1 MKKKSLLMMVSILLM
16 VSSSFASKPPE
27 AWSVGTDYDD
37 GFFFGGVNTTEDAI
51 TAADFYGGMGFDSDY
66 SIAPTYKEMRG
77 KTKSGTYRL
86 ESDIQFYSGHANH
99 QSVAYNHEGLG
110 GEYKTGVFYGK
121 NYDTATGYKFAG
133 LSSYDLEGVSLM
145 TFAGCN
151 TASNGDDNI
160 AAKAHQLGAK
170 VTVGWTVP
178 MGASSHSKWLER
190 YNRYLNEGYT
200 VQKALDYADSFNY
213 LDNRVK
219 KHKTYGDTSVR
230 FKGVQTF
237 RLEKRVDRPYY
248 VVRASEVDAKLLKL
262 NPSYKREDYVVE
274 TTEGED
280 ATVYDYYLKVDGI
293 KSTQGYTVVV
303 EGKIAKV
310 YENTVETPQE
320 GEALSAVSWTAERMD
335 KSFDE
340 GQYTILSKEP
350 IYDTVAQ
357 KKKMYYRVEHTL
369 EEGLTAVIEYYEDL

>member
-1 MKKKSLLMMVSILLM
+1 MKKKSLMFIIGVLVT
-16 VSSSFASKPPE
+16 VSSSFASKLPE

-37 GFFFGGVNTTEDAI
+37 GFFFGGVNTAEDAI
-51 TAADFYGGMGFDSDY
+51 TAADFYGGMGFDSAY

-77 KTKSGTYRL
+77 KTQSGQFRL

-110 GEYKTGVFYGK
+110 GEYKTGIFYGK

-133 LSSYDLEGVSLM
+133 IGSYDLTGVRLI

-151 TASNGDDNI
+151 TAANGDDNI
-160 AAKAHQLGAK
+160 AAKAHQAGAA

-200 VQKALDYADSFNY
+200 VQKAIDYADSFNY

-230 FKGVQTF
+230 FKTLQKFMLQKTM
-237 RLEKRVDRPYY
+237 ERPYY
-248 VVRASEVDAKLLKL
+248 VVRASEVEAKLLTL
-262 NPSYKREDYVVE
+262 NPSFNRKDYVIE

-280 ATVYDYYLKVDGI
+280 AVVYDYYLKVDGI

-303 EGKIAKV
+303 EGNIAKV
-310 YENTVETPQE
+310 YENTVETSQE
-320 GEALSAVSWTAERMD
+320 AYALNAMSLPAERMD
-335 KSFDE
+335 KSYDE
-340 GQYTILSKEP
+340 GSYKVLSKEP
-350 IYDTVAQ
+350 IYDVVKQ
-357 KKKMYYRVEHTL
+357 KKRMYYRVEHTL
-369 EEGLTAVIEYYEDL
+369 EEGLKSVIEYYEDI